1 MTLTR
6 RAALAAAAAL
16 ALPASAR
23 AQTGPSVTEGDLLVA
38 LWRREIAARFAYG
51 EVPGALPARL
61 RIHDGRH
68 AAALATEL
76 AAVGLGQPKSPQ
88 AVADLDRIS
97 ARLARA
103 SGTGVR
109 PAAIALEQSL
119 VALYGQT
126 LPRLSDA
133 KIAMTVAT
141 ILASHAQ
148 HELMLRA
155 DHGLP
160 VA

>member
-1 MTLTR
+1 VTLTR
-6 RAALAAAAAL
+6 RGALAAAAAL

-23 AQTGPSVTEGDLLVA
+23 AQDGPPATEGDVLIG

-88 AVADLDRIS
+88 SVADLDRLS

-103 SGTGVR
+103 TGAAVV

-119 VALYGQT
+119 VAAYAKA
-126 LPRLSDA
+126 LPLLADA

-160 VA
+160 VT